1 MPAKIEIG
9 FGPMEEQLRRIS
21 EAGNSPAVKSTV
33 SQTLEATQA
42 EINRDLKKAMEAH
55 HRDHAGKHTVDTL
68 MRTDATWD
76 GDTCSIDIGF
86 DINNGGLASIFLMYG
101 TKPHG
106 PRGTSERTIRDG
118 GGNGHPGTQPD
129 AHLKNA
135 IFGAAVKKR
144 ILERQ
149 EKALAELSAEIL
161 GG

>member
-1 MPAKIEIG
+1 
-9 FGPMEEQLRRIS
+9 MEEQLRRIA
-21 EAGNSPAVKSTV
+21 EAGNSPAVKSAV

-42 EINRDLKKAMEAH
+42 EINRDLKKAMESH
-55 HRDHAGKHTVDTL
+55 HRDHNGKHTVDSI
-68 MRTDATWD
+68 MMTDPVWD

-86 DINNGGLASIFLMYG
+86 DIKNGGLASIFLMYG

-118 GGNGHPGTQPD
+118 GGHGHPGTAAD

-135 IFGAAVKKR
+135 IFGTAVKKR
-144 ILERQ
+144 IVDRQ
-149 EKALAELSAEIL
+149 QQALAELSAEIL